1 MKVMKKDVVMNVGS
15 FSKEVSDDLEKKET
29 LKITLEGMLYSRG
42 VKVRK
47 FQLVSKKKSQL
58 VSNVEVYWKLSSS
71 KMIGDQGWCMDDI
84 RESMK

>member
-1 MKVMKKDVVMNVGS
+1 MR
-15 FSKEVSDDLEKKET
+15 
-29 LKITLEGMLYSRG
+29 ITLEGILYSEG

-47 FQLVSKKKSQL
+47 IQLVCKEKIQL